1 MHWKIEKNF
10 SANFE
15 NAVVEQHT
23 LLSDKLLFKIN
34 KTKNKT
40 ICKIEVWDL
49 GGVMVKL
56 SLTNDLISIALPW
69 LRIPETVLR
78 TI

>member
-49 GGVMVKL
+49 GG
-56 SLTNDLISIALPW
+56 S
-69 LRIPETVLR
+69 
-78 TI
+78 